1 MGSVARGQGSV
12 WLTESLRAAF
22 LAHGELAAPS
32 VFCVARPPCYCI
44 THRDLCAE
52 YPSVR
57 LRTFL
62 SLGPRASACKTLASS
77 QKPTREA
84 LTRLP
89 QHLTAHFSAETVYL
103 LVRCRPK
110 RRSHHRARKS
120 RLPSPP
126 GSSLQKRSSRR
137 RKSDGRRPHRRHPKT
152 TLAMRASAGEIRP
165 NAWNAGARRALTLTS
180 CSTWG
185 VFRAENPQKPM
196 NFPQGP

>member
-1 MGSVARGQGSV
+1 MGSLPAVRAAF
-12 WLTESLRAAF
+12 WLTESLSSSV

-32 VFCVARPPCYCI
+32 VFCARDPPLLL
-44 THRDLCAE
+44 HRAPGFVCRVPFGSFEDV
-52 YPSVR
+52 SI
-57 LRTFL
+57 
-62 SLGPRASACKTLASS
+62 PRASASACKTLASS
-77 QKPTREA
+77 QKPREA
-84 LTRLP
+84 LTRPP
-89 QHLTAHFSAETVYL
+89 QHLTAHFSAEAVYL

-110 RRSHHRARKS
+110 RRSHHRAQKR

-152 TLAMRASAGEIRP
+152 TLTMRAGAGEIQP
-165 NAWNAGARRALTLTS
+165 NAWNAGARRALTMTS

>member
-12 WLTESLRAAF
+12 WLTESLRGQRFGSRRACSAISF
-22 LAHGELAAPS
+22 LCRETPLLLHHAPGFVCRVPFGS
-32 VFCVARPPCYCI
+32 FEDVSI
-44 THRDLCAE
+44 
-52 YPSVR
+52 
-57 LRTFL
+57 
-62 SLGPRASACKTLASS
+62 PRASASACKTLASS
-77 QKPTREA
+77 QKPREA
-84 LTRLP
+84 LTRPP
-89 QHLTAHFSAETVYL
+89 QHLTAHFSAEAVYL

-110 RRSHHRARKS
+110 RRSHHRAQKR

-152 TLAMRASAGEIRP
+152 TLTMRAGAGEIQP
-165 NAWNAGARRALTLTS
+165 NAWNAGARRALTMTS